1 MIRAAASLLIL
12 GVAASAAALA
22 AQNPE
27 AMPAPPVPSAAEP
40 PEPDGPRYA
49 IATTRDRAG
58 RILAPVEIN
67 GRGPFRFILDTGAN
81 RSAMSAATAE
91 AAGLVLEEG
100 STASVHGITGSA
112 VLPLVEVQSFR
123 AGDLALEQQ
132 RMPVLPAAVFGG
144 ADGILGVDSLQH
156 ARVEVDFERDLVTI
170 RRSTGR
176 RPSPEYFV
184 LPARVHHGGL
194 LLMKGRI
201 GGVSIKA
208 ILDTGAERTL
218 GNEVLRAKLIP
229 VERRRDVETTT
240 TVIGATPQI
249 AEGTSYEA
257 PMITIG
263 GARLTK
269 LTVTFGDLH
278 VFKVWELLDEPA
290 LLLGM
295 DLLGTLPHFAVDYPR
310 HEFQFK
316 TRVSTRPSS
325 RR

>member
-1 MIRAAASLLIL
+1 VTRWSWLTAACLLV
-12 GVAASAAALA
+12 GAATAVAAD
-22 AQNPE
+22 
-27 AMPAPPVPSAAEP
+27 PADPVDPAEQ
-40 PEPDGPRYA
+40 EGPRYA
-49 IATTRDRAG
+49 IATTRDRGG
-58 RILAPVEIN
+58 RVLAPVYIN

-91 AAGLVLEEG
+91 SVGLVLEEG
-100 STASVHGITGSA
+100 SVASVHGITGSA
-112 VLPLVEVQSFR
+112 VLPLVDVQSFR
-123 AGDLALEQQ
+123 AGDLALEHQ

-156 ARVEVDFERDLVTI
+156 ARVEVDFERDEVTI

-176 RPSPEYFV
+176 RAGPDYFI

-194 LLMKGRI
+194 LLMNGRI
-201 GGVSIKA
+201 GGVKVKA
-208 ILDTGAERTL
+208 ILDTGAERSL
-218 GNEVLRAKLIP
+218 GNEVLRARLIP
-229 VERRRDVETTT
+229 AERRRDDGTTT
-240 TVIGATPQI
+240 TVIGATPQLV
-249 AEGTSYEA
+249 EGTSYEA

-263 GARLTK
+263 GARLSK

-278 VFKVWELLDEPA
+278 VFKVWDLLDEPA

>member
-1 MIRAAASLLIL
+1 VRRWSWPAAACLLV
-12 GVAASAAALA
+12 VAATAVADD
-22 AQNPE
+22 
-27 AMPAPPVPSAAEP
+27 PADE
-40 PEPDGPRYA
+40 EGPRYA

-91 AAGLVLEEG
+91 AVGLVVEAG
-100 STASVHGITGSA
+100 SMASVHGITGSA
-112 VLPLVEVQSFR
+112 VLPVVEVQSFR

-176 RPSPEYFV
+176 RPGPEYFV
-184 LPARVHHGGL
+184 LPARLHHGGL
-194 LLMKGRI
+194 LLMNGRV
-201 GGVSIKA
+201 GAVKVKA
-208 ILDTGAERTL
+208 ILDTGAERSL
-218 GNEVLRAKLIP
+218 GNEVLRAALTPKA
-229 VERRRDVETTT
+229 RGRDDGMTT
-240 TVIGATPQI
+240 TVIGATPQL

-257 PMITIG
+257 PMIIIG

-278 VFKVWELLDEPA
+278 VFRVWELLDEPA

-295 DLLGTLPHFAVDYPR
+295 DLLGTLPQFAVDYPR